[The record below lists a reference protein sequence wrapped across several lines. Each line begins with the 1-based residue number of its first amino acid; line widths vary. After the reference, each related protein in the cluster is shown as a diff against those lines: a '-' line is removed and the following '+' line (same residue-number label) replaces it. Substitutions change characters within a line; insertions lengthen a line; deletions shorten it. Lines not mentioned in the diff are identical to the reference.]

1 MELLYFILGILFISY
16 ILPIIEGLSS
26 WLLAWLE
33 AKKAAQSEII
43 NQANIKMR
51 KDAASAEE
59 VPMRQIGFQLPD
71 EEIYEEEDEY

>member
-16 ILPIIEGLSS
+16 LLPIVEGLSS

-33 AKKAAQSEII
+33 AKKATQSEII

-51 KDAASAEE
+51 KDAASADTS
-59 VPMRQIGFQLPD
+59 PMHAIGF
-71 EEIYEEEDEY
+71 

>member
-16 ILPIIEGLSS
+16 LLPIVEGLSS

-51 KDAASAEE
+51 KDAASAD
-59 VPMRQIGFQLPD
+59 VSPMHAIGFQLPD
-71 EEIYEEEDEY
+71 DDYIEEDEE

>member
-16 ILPIIEGLSS
+16 LLPIIEGLSS

-33 AKKAAQSEII
+33 AKKATQSEII

-51 KDAASAEE
+51 KDAASADTS
-59 VPMRQIGFQLPD
+59 PMHTIGFQLPGD
-71 EEIYEEEDEY
+71 DYIEEDEE